1 VTRWQ
6 AWLAVCLLVAAVG
19 CTAAPPGVTGD
30 RVTGALDVLPASL
43 PEPSQTPPEVQAAPP
58 TPGEAAPV
66 PPSTATAMPTS
77 LPATAT
83 TSPTEPPTLP
93 PTPEPAP
100 LATVA
105 PATATIEAPQATPS
119 PALEGCP
126 YIGNQNTGKFHRADC
141 RSVQQMAE
149 QNKVCLMSRE
159 EAVAR
164 GFVPCKI
171 CSP

>member
-1 VTRWQ
+1 VTRWR
-6 AWLAVCLLVAAVG
+6 AWLAVCLLVSAAG
-19 CTAAPPGVTGD
+19 CTGASPAVTGD
-30 RVTGALDVLPASL
+30 RATGALDVLPTPLLALS
-43 PEPSQTPPEVQAAPP
+43 PTPPEGQAASP
-58 TPGEAAPV
+58 TPGEATPV
-66 PPSTATAMPTS
+66 PPPTATAMPTS

-83 TSPTEPPTLP
+83 AAPTGAPTLAP
-93 PTPEPAP
+93 TLEPTPFET
-100 LATVA
+100 LA
-105 PATATIEAPQATPS
+105 PATATIEAPQATPA

-126 YIGNQNTGKFHRADC
+126 YIGNQNTGKFHKAGC

-159 EAVAR
+159 EAIAR